1 MSFKENLKAELEYQ
15 DIQLKELAEKTR
27 ISKNTLSNYL
37 TGHKSLPAADNA
49 VKIAK
54 ALGVTVEYLVTG
66 MSSDENTIS
75 SLPIKHRKII
85 DSLVNLD
92 DTDLDSILALINSL
106 KKRYPA
112 KKITK
117 DSFNSELRKI
127 FQRETDSGSTEVTIT
142 SSELHRIVG
151 NYPGENHCMPLCCNA
166 MRDLFDEKRD
176 IIISEPKKDNN
187 SILTISYA
195 LPR

>member
-66 MSSDENTIS
+66 KSSDENSIS

-92 DTDLDSILALINSL
+92 DTDLDSVLVLIKSL
-106 KKRYPA
+106 QKRYPS
-112 KKITK
+112 KTITK
-117 DSFNSELRKI
+117 DTFISELRKI
-127 FQRETDSGSTEVTIT
+127 FQRETESGSTEVTIT
-142 SSELHRIVG
+142 ASELHRIAG
-151 NYPGENHCMPLCCNA
+151 NYPGENHRIPLCCSA
-166 MRDLFDEKRD
+166 MRELFDEKKD
-176 IIISEPKKDNN
+176 IIISESKKDNN
-187 SILTISYA
+187 ALLTISYA